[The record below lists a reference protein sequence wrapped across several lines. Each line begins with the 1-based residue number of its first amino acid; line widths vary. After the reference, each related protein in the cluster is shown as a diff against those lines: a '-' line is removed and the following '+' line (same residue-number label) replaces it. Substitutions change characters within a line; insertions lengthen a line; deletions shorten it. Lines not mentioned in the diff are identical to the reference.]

1 MTKIMDRK
9 TLTEIEKTIK
19 FYDSPLIP
27 TVRMLV
33 RNVRALMKSEDS
45 LRERCYELEARL
57 KNAERAR
64 DEAYDK
70 GRQEAYAAI
79 GWRRANA

>member
-1 MTKIMDRK
+1 MAKMTLQ
-9 TLTEIEKTIK
+9 TLKEIEQSIK
-19 FYDSPLIP
+19 GYESPLIP

-33 RNVRALMKSEDS
+33 RNVRALLKSEDG
-45 LRERCYELEARL
+45 LRERCEELELKL

-79 GWRRANA
+79 GWRRASA